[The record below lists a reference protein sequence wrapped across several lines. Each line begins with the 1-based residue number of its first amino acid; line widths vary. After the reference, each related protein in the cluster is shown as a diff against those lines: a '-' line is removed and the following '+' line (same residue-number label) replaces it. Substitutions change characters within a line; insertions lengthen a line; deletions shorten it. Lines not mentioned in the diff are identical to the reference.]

1 VHYNYFEDKPQ
12 LTMGDTQ
19 IKYMYV
25 YAVIFTT
32 IKKSLIGRYPLLS
45 GRVLAKHSVEI
56 PPLQFFFS

>member
-32 IKKSLIGRYPLLS
+32 IRKKNTMDQQKEKF
-45 GRVLAKHSVEI
+45 A
-56 PPLQFFFS
+56 